1 MSRASEEIS
10 GMTGFGRAGG
20 EAEWG
25 SWTWEAKAVN
35 GRGLDV
41 RVNVPAGFEGL
52 DQTVKKLASKQF
64 TRGNMQI
71 SLRLELSSRGGVTVD
86 EGALQAIIAAF
97 EKANGGE
104 VAKNDALATLMTIKG
119 VVEAGAGGGTLL
131 RELGADEA
139 IRTALL
145 ESAKQALSGLAT
157 SRREEGAALNRILS
171 DILDGMAE
179 QKADAEEHAAGHPA
193 LIKSRLDA
201 RLAELKL
208 EGEVDAER
216 LATEVAL
223 TAAKADVRE
232 EIDRLSAHIQTG
244 RDLLVSGEPVGRKLD
259 FLAQE
264 LNREA
269 NTLCSK
275 STTLALTNAGLA
287 LKTYIDQFKEQA
299 ANVE

>member
-1 MSRASEEIS
+1 MKQLS
-10 GMTGFGRAGG
+10 GMTGFGRSGG

-41 RVNVPAGFEGL
+41 RVTVPSGFEGL
-52 DQTVKKLASKQF
+52 DQSVKKLASGMF

-71 SLRLELSSRGGVTVD
+71 GLRIELASGSGVAID
-86 EGALQAIIAAF
+86 EGALGTIIAAY

-104 VAKNDALATLMTIKG
+104 IAKGAALAELMTIKG
-119 VVEAGAGGGTLL
+119 VVEAGSGSGAAL
-131 RELGADEA
+131 RELGRDEA
-139 IRTALL
+139 VRKTLTESAQEALGKL
-145 ESAKQALSGLAT
+145 ESSRLEEGTSLNGILSGA
-157 SRREEGAALNRILS
+157 
-171 DILDGMAE
+171 LDGMATHTAEAEAIAGE
-179 QKADAEEHAAGHPA
+179 QPG
-193 LIKSRLDA
+193 LIKARLDV
-201 RLAELKL
+201 RLKELAV
-208 EGEVDAER
+208 EGAVDAER
-216 LATEVAL
+216 LAAEVAL

-232 EIDRLSAHIQTG
+232 ELDRLAAHIETG
-244 RDLLVSGEPVGRKLD
+244 RGLLASGEPVGRKLD

-275 STTLALTNAGLA
+275 SASLALTNAGLA
-287 LKTYIDQFKEQA
+287 LKTLIDQFKEQA

>member
-1 MSRASEEIS
+1 MSALS

-20 EAEWG
+20 EADWG

-41 RVNVPAGFEGL
+41 RVTVPSGFEGL
-52 DQTVKKLASKQF
+52 DQTVKKLASGMF

-71 SLRLELSSRGGVTVD
+71 SLRIELASGAGVRVD
-86 EGALQAIIAAF
+86 EGALASLVKAY

-104 VAKNDALATLMTIKG
+104 IAKGAALATLMTLKG
-119 VVEAGAGGGTLL
+119 VVEAGGGSNTAL
-131 RELGADEA
+131 RALGQNDAVRA
-139 IRTALL
+139 MLL
-145 ESAKQALSGLAT
+145 ESAGEALDGLEGA
-157 SRREEGAALNRILS
+157 RLEEGASLAAVLS
-171 DILDGMAE
+171 GALDGMAE
-179 QKADAEEHAAGHPA
+179 ECAKAESLAGEQPKILKERLELRLKELEAEQA
-193 LIKSRLDA
+193 
-201 RLAELKL
+201 
-208 EGEVDAER
+208 VDAER
-216 LATEVAL
+216 LAMEVAL

-232 EIDRLSAHIQTG
+232 ELDRLAAHIETG
-244 RDLLVSGEPVGRKLD
+244 RGLINSGEPVGRKLD

-275 STTLALTNAGLA
+275 STLLALTNAGLA
-287 LKTYIDQFKEQA
+287 LKTLIDQFKEQA

>member
-1 MSRASEEIS
+1 MKQLS

-20 EAEWG
+20 EADWG

-41 RVNVPAGFEGL
+41 RVAVPSGFEGL
-52 DQTVKKLASKQF
+52 DQQVKKLASGMF

-71 SLRLELSSRGGVTVD
+71 GLRIELASSSGVSVD
-86 EGALQAIIAAF
+86 EGALGTIVTAY

-104 VAKNDALATLMTIKG
+104 IVKGAALATLMTIKG
-119 VVEAGAGGGTLL
+119 VVEAGAGAGAAL
-131 RELGADEA
+131 RELGQDETV
-139 IRTALL
+139 RKTLL
-145 ESAKQALSGLAT
+145 ESAGEALGKLEG
-157 SRREEGAALNRILS
+157 SRLEEGASLNTVLS
-171 DILDGMAE
+171 GALDGMAAHSSE
-179 QKADAEEHAAGHPA
+179 AEAIAEEQPA
-193 LIKSRLDA
+193 LIKA
-201 RLAELKL
+201 RLEARLKELAAE
-208 EGEVDAER
+208 GAVDVER
-216 LATEVAL
+216 LAAEVAL

-232 EIDRLSAHIQTG
+232 ELDRLAAHIETG
-244 RDLLVSGEPVGRKLD
+244 RRLLASGEPVGRKLD

-275 STTLALTNAGLA
+275 SASLALTNAGLA
-287 LKTYIDQFKEQA
+287 LKTLIDQFKEQA